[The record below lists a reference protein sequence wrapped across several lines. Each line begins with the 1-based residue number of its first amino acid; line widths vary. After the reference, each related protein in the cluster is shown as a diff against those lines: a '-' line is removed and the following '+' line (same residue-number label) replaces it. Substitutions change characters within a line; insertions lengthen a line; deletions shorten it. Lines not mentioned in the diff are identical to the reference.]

1 MNKVEIALNALTTEL
16 ANDKRVV
23 EFKKV
28 KALIESDAYLKNVEV
43 RLKELQRLMT
53 QNAFNEEKHNEYKR
67 EYLRLKNN
75 YETHPYLINYN
86 SLLSEIEDLLYSLK
100 TVIE

>member
-28 KALIESDAYLKNVEV
+28 KALIESDAYLKMQKHG
-43 RLKELQRLMT
+43 LKS
-53 QNAFNEEKHNEYKR
+53 
-67 EYLRLKNN
+67 
-75 YETHPYLINYN
+75 YN
-86 SLLSEIEDLLYSLK
+86 D
-100 TVIE
+100 

>member
-28 KALIESDAYLKNVEV
+28 KALIESDAYLKTAEA

-53 QNAFNEEKHNEYKR
+53 QNAHNEEKHN
-67 EYLRLKNN
+67 
-75 YETHPYLINYN
+75 
-86 SLLSEIEDLLYSLK
+86 
-100 TVIE
+100 